1 LQVDRNAVSAV
12 AERIAA
18 EVDKVLAGAAPA
30 GVL

>member
-1 LQVDRNAVSAV
+1 VDRNAVSAV